1 MGQGYA
7 IHYAV
12 GANRIWN
19 WIGNMESSVMEFQA
33 EGYKFKLLNIRKKSF
48 IPFGI
53 ETLRLYRYWN
63 SSSLIDI

>member
-19 WIGNMESSVMEFQA
+19 WIGNMESSVMEFQG
-33 EGYKFKLLNIRKKSF
+33 EGYKSKLLNIHKKN
-48 IPFGI
+48 P
-53 ETLRLYRYWN
+53 LY
-63 SSSLIDI
+63 LLE